1 MKSNREEQDYEKKN
15 LMIGIVS
22 TKKNGNSN
30 NNIFEAG
37 AVVEFRAFNKKRVYF
52 LISCFYLFL

>member
-1 MKSNREEQDYEKKN
+1 MKSNREEQDYEKKA

-22 TKKNGNSN
+22 TKKIGNSN

>member
-1 MKSNREEQDYEKKN
+1 MKSNREEQDYEKKT

-22 TKKNGNSN
+22 TKKIGNSN
-30 NNIFEAG
+30 NNIFETG